1 MTRDRRRS
9 QLPTSN
15 FQFPRGWA
23 FGSWSLGVGIGIV
36 VLAATVVV
44 AQKMEIK
51 AERDEKADFTAI
63 KTYAFLP
70 PTPMVTNVAPGAKGN
85 PNLTQEVMGPH
96 IVAAVERELTE
107 RGWVKAPEDTADVHV
122 AYFAALTTGLSQ
134 SYLGE
139 YYGYVTGWGS
149 PIAPGLAPNT
159 ENTAYQ
165 KGTIVVDVVQRAAK
179 RGIWHGMIQ
188 ARIEQVRKLED
199 RVKRIDEAMD
209 RLFERFPIKPRK

>member
-1 MTRDRRRS
+1 MSRHRKLRS
-9 QLPTSN
+9 V
-15 FQFPRGWA
+15 
-23 FGSWSLGVGIGIV
+23 GVTIGV
-36 VLAATVVV
+36 VALATTML

-51 AERDEKADFTAI
+51 AERDPQADFSAI
-63 KTYAFLP
+63 KTFAFLP

-96 IVAAVERELTE
+96 IVAAVERELTK
-107 RGWVKAPEDTADVHV
+107 RGLVKAPEDTADVHI

-199 RVKRIDEAMD
+199 RVKRIDEAMH
-209 RLFERFPIKPRK
+209 RLFERYPVKPRS

>member
-1 MTRDRRRS
+1 
-9 QLPTSN
+9 LP
-15 FQFPRGWA
+15 
-23 FGSWSLGVGIGIV
+23 LGVTIAIV
-36 VLAATVVV
+36 ILAATVV
-44 AQKMEIK
+44 AQKLDIK
-51 AERDEKADFTAI
+51 AQRDEKADFTTI
-63 KTYAFLP
+63 KTYALLP
-70 PTPMVTNVAPGAKGN
+70 PPTMVTNVAPGAKGN
-85 PNLTQEVMGPH
+85 PNLTQEVLGPH
-96 IVAAVERELTE
+96 IAAAVERELSD
-107 RGWVKAPEDTADVHV
+107 RGLVKASEDTADVHV

-134 SYLGE
+134 TYLGE

-179 RGIWHGMIQ
+179 RGIWHGSVQ

-209 RLFERFPIKPRK
+209 RMFERFPIKPRK

>member
-1 MTRDRRRS
+1 MTRDRRLR
-9 QLPTSN
+9 PI
-15 FQFPRGWA
+15 
-23 FGSWSLGVGIGIV
+23 GVTIGIV
-36 VLAATVVV
+36 ALAATVL
-44 AQKMEIK
+44 AQKMDIK

-63 KTYAFLP
+63 KTFAFLP
-70 PTPMVTNVAPGAKGN
+70 PTPMVSNVAPGAKGN

-96 IVAAVERELTE
+96 ILAAVERELTE

-122 AYFAALTTGLSQ
+122 VYFAALTTGLSQ

-199 RVKRIDEAMD
+199 RVKRIDQAMD

>member
-1 MTRDRRRS
+1 MSRHRKLRS
-9 QLPTSN
+9 V
-15 FQFPRGWA
+15 
-23 FGSWSLGVGIGIV
+23 GVTIGV
-36 VLAATVVV
+36 VALATTML

-51 AERDEKADFTAI
+51 AERDPQADFSAI
-63 KTYAFLP
+63 KTIAFLP

-96 IVAAVERELTE
+96 IVAAVERELTK
-107 RGWVKAPEDTADVHV
+107 RGLVKAPEDTADVHI

-199 RVKRIDEAMD
+199 RVKRIDEAMH
-209 RLFERFPIKPRK
+209 RLFERYPVKPRS

>member
-1 MTRDRRRS
+1 MDRDRRLR
-9 QLPTSN
+9 PVGVT
-15 FQFPRGWA
+15 
-23 FGSWSLGVGIGIV
+23 LGIAL
-36 VLAATVVV
+36 LAATVA
-44 AQKMEIK
+44 AQKLEIK

-63 KTYAFLP
+63 KTYALLP
-70 PTPMVTNVAPGAKGN
+70 PPTMVTNVAPGAKGN

-96 IVAAVERELTE
+96 IQAAVERELTE
-107 RGWVKAPEDTADVHV
+107 RGLVKASENTADVHV
-122 AYFAALTTGLSQ
+122 VYFAALTTGLSQ
-134 SYLGE
+134 TYLGE

-159 ENTAYQ
+159 SNTAYQ
-165 KGTIVVDVVQRAAK
+165 KGTIVVDVVQRAAR

-209 RLFERFPIKPRK
+209 RLFERYPIKPRK